1 MAFPQSHQQELIEL
15 AEITGISAIPSVFR
29 IMLELLAL
37 QVSPEDIYTLLKQIS
52 TKSSRS
58 STTQQAA
65 PNEGVKTG
73 SSSTKK

>member
-15 AEITGISAIPSVFR
+15 AEITGISAIPGVFR

-52 TKSSRS
+52 TKSSKS
-58 STTQQAA
+58 SNQQT
-65 PNEGVKTG
+65 NENAKA
-73 SSSTKK
+73 SSLFIKK